1 MNKFNIICCSYNNE
15 KWAETHLESI
25 LEQTYTNYEVI
36 YINDA
41 STDKTMEIV
50 EKLVGNDKRFH
61 LINNKTNLDSTTNY
75 FKYAYEFM
83 ENKDDEILVELCGD
97 DWFATPDVLSK
108 LNDVYN
114 STDCWL
120 TYGGMRVWQGGNSIT
135 LPDPQNG
142 NYSELVHKH
151 AMYRKDSWK
160 AGHLHSFRWFAHKAF
175 SPDDAISYIDKT
187 IYKRAS
193 DLQLL
198 FSIMEMIPSNKIQ
211 NLDFP
216 TVMFNN
222 SPRTEQIVVGTD
234 FRDGSKNEEYESE
247 IRNRKKYKRVHS
259 KEELKGEKL
268 PQINTFT
275 EHSELASIPS
285 KFSYCYNQL
294 DGDFDAL
301 ILNDSEILEYL
312 SGSIKINKKVPI
324 IARLHEHRDYFNRNI
339 MNAVISNHE
348 KFHTILTYDKI
359 ILESVPNAKFCNI
372 DGISQF
378 VLYPNQSGIPPY
390 HSKLFDTFDVEQTIQ
405 IYPKNIFNKASC
417 ITSAKN
423 FLPGHSTR
431 LNFIQN
437 IKNKVDLFG
446 RGIREIPSKL
456 DALHNYA
463 FTVAIENN
471 TATDDYYFTE
481 KLIEC
486 FVTGT
491 VPIYHGCPNIGEF
504 FDVRGVLT
512 FSNQTELDYLL
523 DNLTEEKYNSMS
535 EYIHSNFNKCVS
547 NMVIHAD
554 SLYDLHLNQIV
565 KG

>member
-198 FSIMEMIPSNKIQ
+198 FSS
-211 NLDFP
+211 
-216 TVMFNN
+216 
-222 SPRTEQIVVGTD
+222 
-234 FRDGSKNEEYESE
+234 
-247 IRNRKKYKRVHS
+247 
-259 KEELKGEKL
+259 
-268 PQINTFT
+268 
-275 EHSELASIPS
+275 
-285 KFSYCYNQL
+285 SY
-294 DGDFDAL
+294 G
-301 ILNDSEILEYL
+301 
-312 SGSIKINKKVPI
+312 
-324 IARLHEHRDYFNRNI
+324 FNR
-339 MNAVISNHE
+339 S
-348 KFHTILTYDKI
+348 
-359 ILESVPNAKFCNI
+359 
-372 DGISQF
+372 
-378 VLYPNQSGIPPY
+378 
-390 HSKLFDTFDVEQTIQ
+390 
-405 IYPKNIFNKASC
+405 
-417 ITSAKN
+417 IT
-423 FLPGHSTR
+423 LR
-431 LNFIQN
+431 
-437 IKNKVDLFG
+437 KV
-446 RGIREIPSKL
+446 
-456 DALHNYA
+456 
-463 FTVAIENN
+463 
-471 TATDDYYFTE
+471 
-481 KLIEC
+481 
-486 FVTGT
+486 
-491 VPIYHGCPNIGEF
+491 
-504 FDVRGVLT
+504 
-512 FSNQTELDYLL
+512 
-523 DNLTEEKYNSMS
+523 
-535 EYIHSNFNKCVS
+535 
-547 NMVIHAD
+547 
-554 SLYDLHLNQIV
+554 
-565 KG
+565 